1 MSKILQIYFYV
12 DFVAVAVSP
21 KTIVSEPSFSLTI
34 SCNIRYVGLKLWDHS
49 LAQWITFLDC
59 LYHFLLEVEALL
71 AIQGSAWDE
80 VGQFVELVS
89 H

>member
-49 LAQWITFLDC
+49 LAQWISSTQTIEIFLPNFC
-59 LYHFLLEVEALL
+59 RSSVNRRSGVINRVFILP
-71 AIQGSAWDE
+71 S
-80 VGQFVELVS
+80 
-89 H
+89 